1 MAPEPVALVPLAAAN
16 ALPVASVV
24 EVTATKG
31 EASQPPLVDPPHPDS
46 EDDDLDSDDDYD
58 SEDEEQNHLI
68 NGALLGL
75 EMLPPGA
82 EVRQRIGTS
91 KLGIKKTS
99 WSKEEDKIL
108 TEIVTKNGAAR
119 WSHVASH
126 LPGRAGKQ
134 CRERWFNHLCPE
146 VKKGSWSAE
155 EDRIIM
161 ESVARYGT
169 RWSKIV
175 KLMPGR
181 TDNAIK
187 NRYNSAMRK
196 VKRLEKIKGDHEPTM
211 TYAAGV
217 IVAPGPANSG
227 VPAVAS
233 ALPPRPMPMPLL
245 PKQPQEMAS
254 AGKRKRDD
262 TILASPAAAESN
274 LPTIIAVATVASPN
288 EVLPPLA
295 NATVGADVAGASPLN
310 PKGGKPA
317 ASPKSKPGQGTP
329 KKSPAA
335 PKPTASPKP
344 KSGNKD
350 DGDEKSAKKPRSGG
364 GKKASKGKAMM
375 ELGGGKELAEHLK
388 IHGLSPPTGLSPGQL
403 ANLLATQEGGLGEFS
418 ALESMLLSNS
428 SPPGGAF
435 SAAFAGPPATGD
447 ELGGMPTDGID
458 GDARMMGDGHFSP
471 SAQITMLLEEEGIK
485 GPADTSPMIPEASP
499 FDFSGAMGLDRTS
512 LTPSGA
518 TPPSNTMPP
527 PPPPVSMSSAGRVRK
542 PSSKV
547 KENESAWEPE
557 KPQHLSKKS
566 PTKIEV
572 NAVAAAAATT
582 SMPPPPAVDKAA
594 AAAAVAATNVGPDG
608 QKRLSDG
615 AILELFEQ
623 LDPESQRKQLEAAAS
638 EAADLDRRNSVV
650 PAPSAAPPLEAP
662 TPNSLGNVNVTLANE
677 HGSQGSGNK
686 EGRSPM
692 EQLSPLHLSDFL
704 TAL

>member
-245 PKQPQEMAS
+245 PKQQQEMAS
-254 AGKRKRDD
+254 AASASATTPSSPLPLPPSPTCPPSLPSRRSRRRMRCSRRSR
-262 TILASPAAAESN
+262 TLQSARMWRARRRSTRRAASRPRRQSRSPARAR
-274 LPTIIAVATVASPN
+274 
-288 EVLPPLA
+288 
-295 NATVGADVAGASPLN
+295 
-310 PKGGKPA
+310 
-317 ASPKSKPGQGTP
+317 PKSR
-329 KKSPAA
+329 
-335 PKPTASPKP
+335 
-344 KSGNKD
+344 
-350 DGDEKSAKKPRSGG
+350 PRRQS
-364 GKKASKGKAMM
+364 
-375 ELGGGKELAEHLK
+375 
-388 IHGLSPPTGLSPGQL
+388 
-403 ANLLATQEGGLGEFS
+403 
-418 ALESMLLSNS
+418 
-428 SPPGGAF
+428 
-435 SAAFAGPPATGD
+435 
-447 ELGGMPTDGID
+447 
-458 GDARMMGDGHFSP
+458 R
-471 SAQITMLLEEEGIK
+471 
-485 GPADTSPMIPEASP
+485 
-499 FDFSGAMGLDRTS
+499 
-512 LTPSGA
+512 
-518 TPPSNTMPP
+518 PP
-527 PPPPVSMSSAGRVRK
+527 PPSQRAVIRTTATRSPPRSRARAAVRRRARVR
-542 PSSKV
+542 
-547 KENESAWEPE
+547 
-557 KPQHLSKKS
+557 
-566 PTKIEV
+566 
-572 NAVAAAAATT
+572 
-582 SMPPPPAVDKAA
+582 
-594 AAAAVAATNVGPDG
+594 
-608 QKRLSDG
+608 R
-615 AILELFEQ
+615 
-623 LDPESQRKQLEAAAS
+623 
-638 EAADLDRRNSVV
+638 
-650 PAPSAAPPLEAP
+650 
-662 TPNSLGNVNVTLANE
+662 
-677 HGSQGSGNK
+677 
-686 EGRSPM
+686 
-692 EQLSPLHLSDFL
+692 
-704 TAL
+704 

>member
-126 LPGRAGKQ
+126 LPGPRGKQ

-217 IVAPGPANSG
+217 IVAPGPANSACRPSPPPFRR
-227 VPAVAS
+227 VRCRCRSFRSSSRRWRRRAS
-233 ALPPRPMPMPLL
+233 ASATTPSSPLPLPPSPTCPPSLPSRRSRRRMRCSRRSRTLQSARMWRARRRSTRRAASRPRR
-245 PKQPQEMAS
+245 QS
-254 AGKRKRDD
+254 RN
-262 TILASPAAAESN
+262 SPARARLEKVARGAE
-274 LPTIIAVATVASPN
+274 
-288 EVLPPLA
+288 
-295 NATVGADVAGASPLN
+295 G
-310 PKGGKPA
+310 
-317 ASPKSKPGQGTP
+317 
-329 KKSPAA
+329 
-335 PKPTASPKP
+335 PTASPSQRAVIRTTATRSP
-344 KSGNKD
+344 
-350 DGDEKSAKKPRSGG
+350 PRSR
-364 GKKASKGKAMM
+364 
-375 ELGGGKELAEHLK
+375 
-388 IHGLSPPTGLSPGQL
+388 
-403 ANLLATQEGGLGEFS
+403 
-418 ALESMLLSNS
+418 
-428 SPPGGAF
+428 
-435 SAAFAGPPATGD
+435 
-447 ELGGMPTDGID
+447 
-458 GDARMMGDGHFSP
+458 AR
-471 SAQITMLLEEEGIK
+471 
-485 GPADTSPMIPEASP
+485 
-499 FDFSGAMGLDRTS
+499 
-512 LTPSGA
+512 
-518 TPPSNTMPP
+518 
-527 PPPPVSMSSAGRVRK
+527 
-542 PSSKV
+542 
-547 KENESAWEPE
+547 
-557 KPQHLSKKS
+557 
-566 PTKIEV
+566 
-572 NAVAAAAATT
+572 
-582 SMPPPPAVDKAA
+582 
-594 AAAAVAATNVGPDG
+594 AAV
-608 QKRLSDG
+608 
-615 AILELFEQ
+615 
-623 LDPESQRKQLEAAAS
+623 
-638 EAADLDRRNSVV
+638 RRR
-650 PAPSAAPPLEAP
+650 ARA
-662 TPNSLGNVNVTLANE
+662 
-677 HGSQGSGNK
+677 
-686 EGRSPM
+686 RR
-692 EQLSPLHLSDFL
+692 
-704 TAL
+704 